1 MSGHSKWATTKRAKA
16 ITDSKRSAAFT
27 KITNLITMA
36 AREKGG
42 DPTTNFSLRI
52 AIEKGRAANM
62 PKDNIERA
70 IKRGTGE
77 LAGNA
82 IEELFYEG
90 VGPAQVQFIIKCVTD
105 SRNRAA
111 ASIRHAFS
119 KHNGSLGSVSWNFDI
134 KGVIRVLSQEL
145 AVKNIKIEDV
155 ELDLIDLG
163 ADDIQSDEEGVTIL
177 TPVVELQKVKSFFD
191 SKGISVESADIEYV
205 AKEKIEI
212 SEDESKK
219 LENFIDVLEEDEDVS
234 DYFTNLK

>member
-1 MSGHSKWATTKRAKA
+1 
-16 ITDSKRSAAFT
+16 
-27 KITNLITMA
+27 MA

-62 PKDNIERA
+62 PKENIERA

-119 KHNGSLGSVSWNFDI
+119 KHNGSLGSVSWNFDLKGLIRI
-134 KGVIRVLSQEL
+134 KNQEL
-145 AVKNIKIEDV
+145 RIKNVVAADI

-163 ADDIQSDEEGVTIL
+163 ADDIQVDDEELIVL
-177 TPVVELQKVKSFFD
+177 TPVSELQKVRAFFD
-191 SKGISVESADIEYV
+191 SKGVAVESADIEYV
-205 AKEKIEI
+205 AKEKVEI
-212 SEDESKK
+212 SEEDSRK
-219 LENFIDVLEEDEDVS
+219 LESFIDVLEEDEDVS

>member
-42 DPTTNFSLRI
+42 DINTNFSLRV
-52 AIEKGRAANM
+52 AVEKGRAANM

-82 IEELFYEG
+82 IEELYYEG
-90 VGPAQVQFIIKCVTD
+90 VGPAQVQFVIKCVTD

-119 KHNGSLGSVSWNFDI
+119 KHGGSLGSVLWNFDL
-134 KGVIRVLSQEL
+134 KGIVRIDSKEIIDGKFDINQS
-145 AVKNIKIEDV
+145 
-155 ELDLIDLG
+155 ELDLIDCG
-163 ADDIQSDEEGVTIL
+163 AEDIQNDAEGVTVI
-177 TPVVELQKVKSFFD
+177 TAVTDLQKVKNFFD
-191 SKGISVESADIEYV
+191 IRNVAVASADIEYL
-205 AKEKIEI
+205 AKECVDVSDAEMNKVE
-212 SEDESKK
+212 K
-219 LENFIDVLEEDEDVS
+219 FIDVLEDDEDVS